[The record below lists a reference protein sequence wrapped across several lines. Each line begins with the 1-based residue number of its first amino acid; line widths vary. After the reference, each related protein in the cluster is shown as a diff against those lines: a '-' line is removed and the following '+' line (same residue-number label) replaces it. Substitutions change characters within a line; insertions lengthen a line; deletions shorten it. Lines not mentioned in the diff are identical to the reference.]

1 MKNNNQTSSSI
12 TYNYQG
18 IEKRSRNSALRYI
31 FGLLGIQFLK
41 SIFRFLPGIDNSVYA
56 KGQSKDLYVEI
67 VPSFLG
73 MFSKHWMLNDFVV
86 KRFVEMGLSV
96 RSMHAPYIDD
106 GKVFQTARKSYLENV
121 LDITEYSSTT
131 LLCLYSHLHLFEA
144 IAPQEQDKVLI
155 AHPLPSDPNK
165 SEKEIIKSITKV
177 AKKLLPLLREQNVR
191 LVIENMPWLKRR
203 HERYSPFLGDAQF
216 FERLMNELDDS
227 YYGVLFDWG
236 HANSYARFM
245 YTHGIKHTEHQF
257 TPESLQH
264 FKYQDYFIRRLKNK
278 LYYAHLNFNEA
289 HLLDAKPIFYA
300 KNFDSHSDLT
310 HMTEEEYVDYTR
322 NIQSLAKIPNLV
334 GMTIESIPSYT
345 SRVKRL
351 QRYNDSVE
359 ILNSML
365 QSQS

>member
-1 MKNNNQTSSSI
+1 MSNTKNTSAI

-31 FGLLGIQFLK
+31 FGKLGIPFLK

-56 KGQSKDLYVEI
+56 RGGSNDIYVEI

-73 MFSKHWMLNDFVV
+73 MFTKHWVINEFVV
-86 KRFVEMGLSV
+86 NRFVEMGLSV

-106 GKVFQTARKSYLENV
+106 GKTNQTARRTYLENV
-121 LDITEYSSTT
+121 LDVTEYTSST
-131 LLCLYSHLHLFEA
+131 LLCLYSHIHLYEA
-144 IAPQEQDKVLI
+144 IAPKEQEKVLI
-155 AHPLPSDPNK
+155 AHPLPSSPDK
-165 SEKEIIKSITKV
+165 TEKDIIKSITNV
-177 AKKLLPLLREQNVR
+177 AKKVLPMLRDQNIK
-191 LVIENMPWLKRR
+191 LVIENMPWLKGR
-203 HERYSPFLGDAQF
+203 HERYSPFLGDAMF
-216 FERLMNELDDS
+216 FDRLMNELNDP

-245 YTHGIKHTEHQF
+245 YLHGIRHTEHVF
-257 TPESLQH
+257 TPDSLLR
-264 FKYQDYFIRRLKNK
+264 FEYQNYFVKRLKEK
-278 LYYAHLNFNEA
+278 LYYGHLNFNEA
-289 HLLDAKPIFYA
+289 HLLDAKPLLWA
-300 KNFDSHSDLT
+300 KNFDSHADLT
-310 HMTEEEYVDYTR
+310 HMNENEYEYYKR
-322 NIQSLAKIPNLV
+322 NIQLLNNVPHLI

-345 SRVKRL
+345 NRARRL